1 MDTQLISLVNQLQDA
16 LSVITNNPIDLP
28 QITVIGSQSSG
39 KSSVLENIVG
49 RDFLPRGSGIVT
61 RRPLVLQLTHA
72 KEEYGVFLHAKDKK
86 FTDFDEIRKEIIAET
101 DRIAGANTGIS
112 PLPINLHIYSPNVLN
127 LTLIDLPGIT
137 KVPVG
142 DQPADIESQIRNMI
156 VKFISR
162 PNAIILAV
170 TAANS
175 DLANSDGL
183 KLAREIDAEGLR
195 TIGVLTKIDLMDKD
209 TDVIDVLAGRV
220 IPLRLGYVPVIN
232 RGQQDINKKKSI
244 KLALEDERK
253 YFENHPAYGNKSQY
267 CGTAYLAKKLNLIL
281 MHHIKA
287 TLPETKSKIQQQVQK
302 NTLELQ
308 ALGDPIVNNE
318 ANILLQILTDLA
330 RDFKNVLEG
339 TSELQSDQLSGG
351 ARIAYVFH
359 EWYAAGVR
367 DLDPFDKIKD
377 GDIRTILYNSS
388 GSQPS
393 LFVGTQAFEV
403 LVKQQ
408 IERLRIPSLKCV
420 SLVYDEILR
429 ILTHLLNN
437 HTAFKRFPQL
447 KDKIY
452 NTILIFL
459 QNALEPTNKLVEDL
473 ISSEACYINTAHP
486 DFINGHKATAM
497 VQERLLQGKQ
507 SVVNDATMAAKSA
520 MGRSPQIKDAATI
533 RQEEVLKGGTPEN
546 SGWFGGLFGQKK
558 RTNLDDNPPP
568 PQVIRAQGQLNEREI
583 LETEVISNSQLT

>member
-1 MDTQLISLVNQLQDA
+1 MDSQLITLVNQLQDA
-16 LSVITNNPIDLP
+16 LGVITNNPIDLP

-39 KSSVLENIVG
+39 KSSVLENVVG

-61 RRPLVLQLTHA
+61 RRPLILQLIHH
-72 KEEYGVFLHAKDKK
+72 KEEYGQFLHTDKK

-101 DRIAGANTGIS
+101 DRLAGSNTGIS
-112 PLPINLHIYSPNVLN
+112 PLPINLRVFSPNVLN
-127 LTLIDLPGIT
+127 LTLVDLPGIT

-142 DQPADIESQIRNMI
+142 DQPIDIEAQIRNMI
-156 VKFISR
+156 MKFVSR

-170 TAANS
+170 TAANT

-183 KLAREIDAEGLR
+183 KLAREVDPEGLR

-232 RGQQDINKKKSI
+232 RGQKDINQKKQI
-244 KLALEDERK
+244 KNALEDERK
-253 YFENHPAYGNKSQY
+253 FFENHPAYGNKSQY
-267 CGTAYLAKKLNLIL
+267 CGTPYLAKKLNLIL

-302 NTLELQ
+302 CTMELQ
-308 ALGDPIVNNE
+308 QLGDPIKDNE
-318 ANILLQILTDLA
+318 MNILLQILTDLA
-330 RDFKNVLEG
+330 RDFKSVLEG

-420 SLVYDEILR
+420 QLVYEEILR

-437 HTAFKRFPQL
+437 HAAFKRFPQL
-447 KDKIY
+447 KDRIY
-452 NTILIFL
+452 NTILTFL
-459 QNALEPTNKLVEDL
+459 QNAINPTNKLVEDL
-473 ISSEACYINTAHP
+473 ISSESCYINTAHP

-497 VQERLLQGKQ
+497 VQDRLANGKTSVISDVTSATKGALGRNER
-507 SVVNDATMAAKSA
+507 
-520 MGRSPQIKDAATI
+520 PKDAATI
-533 RQEEVLKGGTPEN
+533 RQEEVLRGGTPEN
-546 SGWFGGLFGQKK
+546 SGWFGGLFGNKK
-558 RTNLDDNPPP
+558 KSNLEDNPPP
-568 PQVIRAQGQLNEREI
+568 PSVIKAQGQLNDREV
-583 LETEVISNSQLT
+583 LETEVISNL

>member
-1 MDTQLISLVNQLQDA
+1 MDAQLITLVNQLQDA
-16 LSVITNNPIDLP
+16 LGVITNNPIDLP

-61 RRPLVLQLTHA
+61 RRPLVLQLIHS
-72 KEEYGVFLHAKDKK
+72 KEEYGMFLHTDKK

-101 DRIAGANTGIS
+101 DRACGSNTGIS
-112 PLPINLHIYSPNVLN
+112 PIPINLRVFSPNVLN
-127 LTLIDLPGIT
+127 LTLVDLPGIT

-142 DQPADIESQIRNMI
+142 DQPIDIESQIRNML

-170 TAANS
+170 TAANT

-183 KLAREIDAEGLR
+183 KLAREVDPEGLR

-232 RGQQDINKKKSI
+232 RGQKDINQKKSI

-253 YFENHPAYGNKSQY
+253 YFENHPSYGNKSQY
-267 CGTAYLAKKLNLIL
+267 CGTGYLAKKLNLIL

-287 TLPETKSKIQQQVQK
+287 TLPDTKAKIQQQIIK
-302 NTLELQ
+302 CTTELQ
-308 ALGDPIVNNE
+308 QLGDPIKDDE

-330 RDFKNVLEG
+330 RDFKNVLDG
-339 TSELQSDQLSGG
+339 TSEVQSDQLSGG

-359 EWYAAGVR
+359 EWFAAGVR

-408 IERLRIPSLKCV
+408 IERLRSPSLKCV
-420 SLVYDEILR
+420 GLVYDEILR

-437 HTAFKRFPQL
+437 HPAFKRFPAL
-447 KDKIY
+447 KDRIY
-452 NTILIFL
+452 NTILSFL
-459 QNALEPTNKLVEDL
+459 NSALKPTNKLVEDL

-497 VQERLLQGKQ
+497 VQERMLLGKQ
-507 SVVNDATMAAKSA
+507 SIVNDATYAAKSA
-520 MGRSPQIKDAATI
+520 IGRQEKVKDATTI

-546 SGWFGGLFGQKK
+546 SGWFGGLFGSKK
-558 RTNLDDNPPP
+558 KTNFDDTPPP
-568 PQVIRAQGQLNEREI
+568 PSVIRAQGQLNEREI
-583 LETEVISNSQLT
+583 LETEVISNF